1 VNKKKMFKNILKF
14 SANLVNLSAKR
25 CYAAPAKATTAGGK
39 LGGGISS
46 KIFENSLFEVLY

>member
-1 VNKKKMFKNILKF
+1 MFKNILKF